1 MTAAS
6 RYIIC
11 RIGRFPVVIRT
22 NRIIR
27 IWPLESGE
35 EPQDLSTEP
44 FDFRFLVGG
53 ASSTPG
59 VALAIDAAGTP
70 GIIVADQVHGI
81 TAIGEED
88 FVPLPPIFAFARGLF
103 DAACRRDLGSG
114 HPLRLRDLDHNFGT
128 SC

>member
-1 MTAAS
+1 MAVTT
-6 RYIIC
+6 RYVVC
-11 RIGRFPVVIRT
+11 QIGRYPVVIRT

-27 IWPLESGE
+27 IWPLAPGN
-35 EPQDLSTEP
+35 EPKDLSTEP

-53 ASSTPG
+53 ASSAPG
-59 VALAIDAAGTP
+59 IALAIDAAGTP

-81 TAIGEED
+81 TAIDEAD
-88 FVPLPPIFAFARGLF
+88 FVLLPPVFAFARGLF
-103 DAACRRDLGSG
+103 DGACRRHIGGG